1 MTKKARDAKNSVEYR
16 ALYLFL
22 RLGKNDGC
30 RDLSINIR
38 PSFGVLLKASI
49 SRVSQD
55 LEVRPD
61 VALKLAKKLRL

>member
-1 MTKKARDAKNSVEYR
+1 MKYR

-22 RLGKNDGC
+22 RPGKNNGC

-61 VALKLAKKLRL
+61 VALKVVKKMSL